1 MAKWHRAGKEG
12 RALRT
17 TPASGKGPD
26 ATANEWGLMQPAADF
41 FEKRAVRGPFRVPQA
56 RRGVDGGRQA
66 QTLEL
71 GPERVIVGMGKVAAL
86 DKHGPDKGAAEARHL
101 GHPLQLLQGEV
112 HVLEWHHGGSKE
124 PVRRSHAEIG
134 DPVVVRPR

>member
-1 MAKWHRAGKEG
+1 MAEWHRSGKEG
-12 RALRT
+12 CPLRA

-71 GPERVIVGMGKVAAL
+71 GPEWVVVGMGKVVAL
-86 DKHGPDKGAAEARHL
+86 NKHRPEKGAAEAGDL
-101 GHPLQLLQGEV
+101 GYPLQLLQGE
-112 HVLEWHHGGSKE
+112 
-124 PVRRSHAEIG
+124 
-134 DPVVVRPR
+134 